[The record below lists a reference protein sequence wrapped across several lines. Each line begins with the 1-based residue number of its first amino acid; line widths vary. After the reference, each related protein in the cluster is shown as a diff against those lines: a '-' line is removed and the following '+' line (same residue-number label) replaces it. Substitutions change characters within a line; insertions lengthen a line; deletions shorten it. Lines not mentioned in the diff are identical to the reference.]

1 MSSDKEEEK
10 KKVARDFI
18 NLTHVETHKQ
28 KINPTDLAGVLN
40 IKKEYDTHHQADLAL
55 DTLSNDDKVILAAFE
70 KKRMLTERI
79 WIIVNQSRVQINLLP
94 IKLEDL
100 KHKLTQLTEM
110 GYLLHEQIPYEKST
124 NDVYILTE
132 KGIEYNQ

>member
-1 MSSDKEEEK
+1 MSPDKEAEK

-28 KINPTDLAGVLN
+28 KINSTELAGVLN
-40 IKKEYDTHHQADLAL
+40 IKKEYDTNRRADLAL
-55 DTLSNDDKVILAAFE
+55 DTLTNEDKVILAAFE

-79 WIIVNQSRVQINLLP
+79 WIIVNQSRVQMNLTP

-100 KHKLTQLTEM
+100 KQKLSQLTEM
-110 GYLLHEQIPYEKST
+110 GYLLHEQIPYEKTT
-124 NDVYILTE
+124 NDIYILTE